1 VSDIEIVTEG
11 LKFPEGP
18 VAMPDGS
25 VILTE
30 IKSGHLTRVAPDG
43 TTTLVADVG
52 KGPNGL
58 AVGADGA
65 LYVCNNGG
73 FIWTEIGDMNIPVGA
88 NGVSQPPDYTSGAIQ
103 RVDIDSGAVT
113 ELYTSCDGNRL
124 NGPNDIVVDKDGG
137 LWFTDLGKTRERD
150 IDRGFI
156 YWAKPDGSEIKQVA
170 SGNTGYNG
178 IGLSPDGSRL
188 YSVETSTA
196 RLYAWDIAGPG
207 ELNGGNPLTG
217 GGMYLGEGHTHALFD
232 SLAIEENGNICVAT
246 LIHEPGITIFNPDGE
261 IVEQVEF
268 PDPMPTNICFGGDDM
283 RTAWVTLSAMGKL
296 AKAPWSRPGLKL
308 NF

>member
-1 VSDIEIVTEG
+1 
-11 LKFPEGP
+11 EGP

-43 TTTLVADVG
+43 TKSLVADVG

-103 RVDIDSGAVT
+103 RVDVDTGAVT

-124 NGPNDIVVDKDGG
+124 NGPNDIVVDKDG
-137 LWFTDLGKTRERD
+137 
-150 IDRGFI
+150 
-156 YWAKPDGSEIKQVA
+156 
-170 SGNTGYNG
+170 
-178 IGLSPDGSRL
+178 
-188 YSVETSTA
+188 
-196 RLYAWDIAGPG
+196 
-207 ELNGGNPLTG
+207 
-217 GGMYLGEGHTHALFD
+217 
-232 SLAIEENGNICVAT
+232 
-246 LIHEPGITIFNPDGE
+246 
-261 IVEQVEF
+261 
-268 PDPMPTNICFGGDDM
+268 
-283 RTAWVTLSAMGKL
+283 
-296 AKAPWSRPGLKL
+296 
-308 NF
+308 